1 MTSEELEKLLKVGY
15 ESNGVEFKGP
25 GKRTDKDFLARVI
38 RAVLGM
44 SNRRD
49 GGLIVIGV
57 GSNNLEPIGLS
68 PEELNTWSNY
78 DDVSASINEYAS
90 PSARFDIEIVEI
102 SRKFFIVLYV
112 YEFADIPI
120 LCTKDYNVAKSTVLR
135 RGGCYVRARHKP
147 ETSEIPSEE
156 EMRELLNLAI
166 DKGVK
171 DFVDRAR
178 HAGMI
183 PTWFQETK
191 SSHIADPFQ
200 LLKEDLE

>member
-15 ESNGVEFKGP
+15 ESHGVEFKGP

-49 GGLIVIGV
+49 GGVVIIGIDSKSV
-57 GSNNLEPIGLS
+57 EPIGLN
-68 PEELNTWSNY
+68 PEELVSWNSY
-78 DDVSASINEYAS
+78 EDVASSINEYAS
-90 PSARFDIEIVEI
+90 PSARFDIEIVEL
-102 SRKFFIVLYV
+102 SERKLVVLRIYQFV
-112 YEFADIPI
+112 DIPV
-120 LCTKDYNVAKSTVLR
+120 LFTKDYNYAKSTVLR

-166 DKGVK
+166 EIGVRREL
-171 DFVDRAR
+171 DRAIR
-178 HAGMI
+178 MGTLAPSPLPI
-183 PTWFQETK
+183 
-191 SSHIADPFQ
+191 DPRTNEERFIS
-200 LLKEDLE
+200 EREGIE

>member
-1 MTSEELEKLLKVGY
+1 MTSEELETLLKVGY

-25 GKRTDKDFLARVI
+25 GKRTDKDFLARVV
-38 RAVLGM
+38 RGVLGM

-49 GGLIVIGV
+49 GGVVVIGI
-57 GSNNLEPIGLS
+57 GSKKLEPMGLS
-68 PEELNTWSNY
+68 PEELNTWTNY

-112 YEFADIPI
+112 YEFTDIPI
-120 LCTKDYNVAKSTVLR
+120 LCTKDYNLGKSTVLR

-183 PTWFQETK
+183 PSWFNEPNSGNIT
-191 SSHIADPFQ
+191 DPFQ
-200 LLKEDLE
+200 SLIEDPE